1 VFESSTQN
9 VLLFFAH
16 ICQLANRQ
24 NYYKI
29 TQTLKPLLNK
39 GFPHCKNFQKVP
51 NQWVTLA
58 DKHCH
63 TSEFC
68 TVNIKQQCN
77 EIITVDEEV
86 WKHLNE
92 RLKAISEYILK
103 LEDTSYDSLWLNN
116 HEVCQYLHISE
127 KTLWRMRTNGQIAFS
142 KMYGQ
147 YYYTIGAIKEMLNAN
162 AVQTTDEYVEQLMAK
177 GKSYIEKGRKL
188 KSGNN

>member
-1 VFESSTQN
+1 MN
-9 VLLFFAH
+9 
-16 ICQLANRQ
+16 
-24 NYYKI
+24 
-29 TQTLKPLLNK
+29 
-39 GFPHCKNFQKVP
+39 
-51 NQWVTLA
+51 
-58 DKHCH
+58 
-63 TSEFC
+63 
-68 TVNIKQQCN
+68 
-77 EIITVDEEV
+77 IITVDEEV

-103 LEDTSYDSLWLNN
+103 LEDTNYDNLWLNN

-188 KSGNN
+188 KSGNH